1 MEKANETAHPG
12 AKHLNLKKSFRQ
24 AVRSLL
30 TAFPFELFEV
40 PVVKLN
46 ALSLAIP
53 FHRVLQSDCEPGRP
67 ATASLCQDEF
77 HSLCDETQVGTILDT
92 VEHLVEQQSLDP
104 LFSDNSLVKHPLV
117 QLRNYLLHLQFRS
130 AELHVQI
137 SDRITEDYNS
147 CRTNVGHL
155 KHDLLAIKKNEIHL
169 LESLLQKV
177 EDQKHST
184 KARIKLLKNKNEDTS
199 GSGEAVR
206 KLRSMMEKYGSY
218 SHEET
223 HVQ

>member
-1 MEKANETAHPG
+1 MEKVNETAHPG

-30 TAFPFELFEV
+30 TAFPFEDFPKAFPRFTGAEQECLYHLYIQV
-40 PVVKLN
+40 IT
-46 ALSLAIP
+46 SL
-53 FHRVLQSDCEPGRP
+53 HENM
-67 ATASLCQDEF
+67 QDEF

-104 LFSDNSLVKHPLV
+104 LSSDK
-117 QLRNYLLHLQFRS
+117 
-130 AELHVQI
+130 
-137 SDRITEDYNS
+137 
-147 CRTNVGHL
+147 TNVGHL
-155 KHDLLAIKKNEIHL
+155 KHDLLAIKQNEIHL

-184 KARIKLLKNKNEDTS
+184 KARIKLLRNKNEDMS

-223 HVQ
+223 HAE